1 MNSIRRDGRDD
12 TGEQDVRELRHRF
25 AGEPPAPT
33 GMPNDPHLRDKEDVP
48 HEGSLADFY
57 GLEDD
62 GIDAELSALVD
73 AGELCMGWDNE
84 TQEVIYWLPEEPKLT
99 ERPEQAP
106 KPHSRRARKPRK
118 RSNIYRRTVLT
129 LVASIAPLFVGMAA
143 EASLDMHAD
152 RTRPMD
158 QPDMAGADVPAPTP
172 APSTSVQDAVDTAS
186 VSGYRPNGSSY
197 ENAAKHARVTT
208 SPTVEKPESYVGK
221 HRKALGKHI
230 TVRPKA
236 SRKTESKTPRP
247 SPAVTSKPPV
257 TSDAPSRQDPNT
269 PAEIVVHGILDP
281 VASLL
286 K

>member
-73 AGELCMGWDNE
+73 AGELCMGWDSE

-118 RSNIYRRTVLT
+118 RSNVYRRTVLT
-129 LVASIAPLFVGMAA
+129 VVASIAPLFVGMAA
-143 EASLDMHAD
+143 EAALDMHAD
-152 RTRPMD
+152 SSRPMD
-158 QPDMAGADVPAPTP
+158 QPDMAGADVPAP
-172 APSTSVQDAVDTAS
+172 APSAPVQDAVDTS
-186 VSGYRPNGSSY
+186 SDYRPNSSNY
-197 ENAAKHARVTT
+197 QLAAKHARVTS
-208 SPTVEKPESYVGK
+208 SPTAEKHESHVGK
-221 HRKALGKHI
+221 HRKAPEKPT

-236 SRKTESKTPRP
+236 SRKTESKTPIP
-247 SPAVTSKPPV
+247 SPAVTAKPPA

-281 VASLL
+281 VGSLL